1 MYQRMYLFMY
11 LCMYLC
17 INFAKI
23 AAAIKAK
30 VCRKKNEYSDSTLR
44 AALTIGKVNLNFK
57 MVLSDILISPL

>member
-23 AAAIKAK
+23 AGAIKAE
-30 VCRKKNEYSDSTLR
+30 VCRKKMNIPIVREEQH
-44 AALTIGKVNLNFK
+44 
-57 MVLSDILISPL
+57 